1 MKRIFNAALIA
12 AAALSSLAVL
22 IPPCRDHEGT
32 HQYRMHTLD
41 GTRWNYSSDWYE
53 SNAQLLRPLMEAA
66 AKKYA
71 AEKQIA
77 QRDCGAEG

>member
-1 MKRIFNAALIA
+1 MAKRNEPAAMPSPTHFKGPCVKRIFNAALIA

-41 GTRWNYSSDWYE
+41 GTRWNSRMTWSTT
-53 SNAQLLRPLMEAA
+53 SAA
-66 AKKYA
+66 
-71 AEKQIA
+71 
-77 QRDCGAEG
+77 RR